1 MNEINWTLTLIVF
14 LARMVDVT
22 LGTMRVIF
30 TSKGKR
36 LLAPLLGFVEVFIWI
51 VVVSQLVKNVSNL
64 AGYLAYA
71 AGFAAGNF
79 VGMAIENRL
88 AIGTLMV
95 RAIVTGET
103 DTLIC
108 ALRDSGYG
116 VTFFDAEGASG
127 PVKVIYTVIKRK
139 ELNDVI
145 HRIKANHP
153 RAFYT
158 IEEVRLAS
166 EGVFHP
172 PKTFSPFQYLGLKGK
187 K

>member
-14 LARMVDVT
+14 LARIVDVS
-22 LGTMRVIF
+22 LGTMRIIF
-30 TSKGKR
+30 TSKGKSV
-36 LLAPLLGFVEVFIWI
+36 LAPLLGFVEVLIWI
-51 VVVSQLVKNVSNL
+51 VVISQLVQNVSNL

-71 AGFAAGNF
+71 GGFAAGNF

-95 RAIVTGET
+95 RAIVAGET

-108 ALRDSGYG
+108 SLKDSGYG
-116 VTFFDAEGASG
+116 VTFFDAQGKNG

-139 ELNDVI
+139 ELNDVVQ
-145 HRIKANHP
+145 RIKVNHP

-158 IEEVRLAS
+158 VEELRLAS
-166 EGVFHP
+166 EGVFHSSQ
-172 PKTFSPFQYLGLKGK
+172 FQFPFRNIGFRGK

>member
-1 MNEINWTLTLIVF
+1 MNEINWVLLLLVF
-14 LARMVDVT
+14 FARIVDVS
-22 LGTMRVIF
+22 LGTLRIIYLG
-30 TSKGKR
+30 KGMR

-51 VVVSQLVKNVSNL
+51 VMVSQLVKNVSNL

-95 RAIVTGET
+95 RAIVSGET
-103 DTLIC
+103 DALIGS
-108 ALRDSGYG
+108 LRDSGYG

-139 ELNDVI
+139 ELRDVVE
-145 HRIKANHP
+145 RMKVTNP
-153 RAFYT
+153 NVFYT
-158 IEEVRLAS
+158 IEEVRQANK
-166 EGVFHP
+166 GVFHP
-172 PKTFSPFQYLGLKGK
+172 SQIFATHKYPALKGK
-187 K
+187 R

>member
-1 MNEINWTLTLIVF
+1 MNEINWALLLIVF
-14 LARMVDVT
+14 IARIVDVS
-22 LGTMRVIF
+22 LGTLRIIYIG
-30 TSKGKR
+30 KGIR
-36 LLAPLLGFVEVFIWI
+36 MLAPLLGFVEVFIWI

-95 RAIVTGET
+95 RVIVTGKT
-103 DTLIC
+103 DSL
-108 ALRDSGYG
+108 LNSLKDSGYG
-116 VTFFDAEGASG
+116 VTFFDAQGSSG

-139 ELNDVI
+139 ELKDVVQ
-145 HRIKANHP
+145 RIQECDP
-153 RAFYT
+153 DVFYT
-158 IEEVRLAS
+158 IEEVRQS
-166 EGVFHP
+166 VKGIFH
-172 PKTFSPFQYLGLKGK
+172 KAQTHKYTGLKGK